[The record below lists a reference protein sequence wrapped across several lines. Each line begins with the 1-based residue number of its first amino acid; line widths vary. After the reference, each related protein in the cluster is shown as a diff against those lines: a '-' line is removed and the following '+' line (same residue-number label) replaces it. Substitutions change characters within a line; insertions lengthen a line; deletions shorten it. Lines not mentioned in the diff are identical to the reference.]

1 MNATDIT
8 SLRMTAE
15 EVTLLMELID
25 IAMEETSGQTWLV
38 ALNCYESLR
47 DAQIRL
53 SGSENRATGVSF
65 TRGPDFATTKL
76 CIHCWSGEHRS
87 AECGTW

>member
-8 SLRMTAE
+8 SLRLTAE
-15 EVTLLMELID
+15 EVQFLMDLVD
-25 IAMEETSGQTWLV
+25 V
-38 ALNCYESLR
+38 ALDLNEGQDWLRAVNCYESLR

-87 AECGTW
+87 VDCGAW